1 MLKKSGY
8 KIKKTYK
15 TNAPLH
21 PVTIASSMWRELD
34 IQRIWVINT
43 NRGIYRRVLEVLWI
57 LFTLLTIPLSLA
69 QNILKKSSMLTIVVQ
84 K

>member
-1 MLKKSGY
+1 
-8 KIKKTYK
+8 
-15 TNAPLH
+15 
-21 PVTIASSMWRELD
+21 VTIASSMWRELD